1 METLLNCFYMAKR
14 EESVRI
20 QTSVLNGVEKKVL
33 VWLAHRQPGW
43 MTSDILT
50 VIGTLGAVVIAV
62 GFVLAGTVE
71 IHYLWL
77 SSLGFV
83 INWYGDSLD
92 GTLARVRNRQR
103 PVYGYYLDHTVDA
116 INEVIMFVGA
126 GLSGLVHFEIA
137 MLILVVYLLLTINV
151 SVNAHL
157 KKEFC
162 LTYAKMGPT
171 EFRIIMIAINTV
183 LMYVNAVREFFL
195 TMPFA
200 GREVTLSA
208 LDAAAIVILFVL
220 VLIYI
225 VTVVKDAAEYDRL
238 DPMPHPREDE
248 A

>member
-1 METLLNCFYMAKR
+1 MAKR

-62 GFVLAGTVE
+62 GFVLAGTVD

-103 PVYGYYLDHTVDA
+103 PVYGRCH
-116 INEVIMFVGA
+116 
-126 GLSGLVHFEIA
+126 
-137 MLILVVYLLLTINV
+137 
-151 SVNAHL
+151 
-157 KKEFC
+157 K
-162 LTYAKMGPT
+162 
-171 EFRIIMIAINTV
+171 
-183 LMYVNAVREFFL
+183 
-195 TMPFA
+195 
-200 GREVTLSA
+200 
-208 LDAAAIVILFVL
+208 
-220 VLIYI
+220 
-225 VTVVKDAAEYDRL
+225 
-238 DPMPHPREDE
+238 
-248 A
+248 